1 MDNRRM
7 VIAAIG
13 DYYTQL
19 GLSEHYMFMAQDPT
33 IGDEDELMDLSEKHF
48 NLARKTYDYIIT
60 NFKMDIEQ
68 ASSSIK
74 EHLEKESEVAH

>member
-7 VIAAIG
+7 VVSAIG

-33 IGDEDELMDLSEKHF
+33 IGDEDALMELSEKHF
-48 NLARKTYDYIIT
+48 NLARNTYDYIIT
-60 NFKMDIEQ
+60 NFKMDIES